1 MEELKEFEPELLD
14 VKVGEIVVFLPEDYD
29 ISLWNEII
37 SAISD
42 NEFHFQVRIVTTSD
56 YLLWKRLCVRA
67 VNIFDE
73 DKASYI
79 IGETKEATKEA
90 YRGLTDKLL
99 HKLRDFAGDTSS
111 NFRRVLT
118 VVYDGPRHIHASA
131 VDFFSSYDED
141 ASIEDNLDE
150 EQRDFI
156 EKISGM
162 ALDFAAKYKRM
173 PPLNHIRELVAGH
186 LALERYGVS
195 RLRVTPDCRLFLT
208 DYGDAEIKMSPLAK
222 AVYLLFL
229 NHPAGIRLKDI
240 GDYREELQE
249 IYLKIKPGADPE
261 LAEERVADIAVAGS
275 ESLNQKISMTRNA
288 IRRVILSEALAEKYL
303 IRGCPGEPYF
313 IDLCVYPGKIEFV
326 D

>member
-1 MEELKEFEPELLD
+1 MEELKELETELLD
-14 VKVGEIVVFLPEDYD
+14 VKVGEIVVFLPENYD

-37 SAISD
+37 STVSD

-56 YLLWKRLCVRA
+56 YSLWKRLCVRA

-73 DKASYI
+73 NKSSYI

-90 YRGLTDKLL
+90 YRGLTEKLL

-118 VVYDGPRHIHASA
+118 VVYDGPHHIHASA

-173 PPLNHIRELVAGH
+173 PPLNYISELVAGH

-195 RLRVTPDCRLFLT
+195 RLRVTPGCRLFLT

-229 NHPAGIRLKDI
+229 NHPEGIRLKDI
-240 GDYREELQE
+240 GDYREELQD
-249 IYLKIKPGADPE
+249 IYLMVKPGADPE
-261 LAEERVADIAVAGS
+261 LAEERVADLTVAGS

-303 IRGCPGEPYF
+303 IRGCPGEPYS
-313 IDLCVYPGKIEFV
+313 IDLCIYPGKIEFV